1 MLTCEMCGK
10 QFERHF
16 GGGNLTEGGEAFK
29 CPECAAKSL
38 ESTST
43 RSSERSAEAAQFAAE
58 INRIAPTRPVAT
70 YWLIAICTA
79 VFIFELIKG
88 AGFDTMS
95 VDLAR
100 RLGADYGP
108 LTLGGQWW
116 RLITSMF
123 LHFGIIHLALNMWC
137 LFALGS
143 LAERL
148 MGRAAFLLL
157 YFATGLF
164 GGLLS
169 LAVHPQITSAGAS
182 GAVFGITGGLVAYLA
197 LKKAPL
203 EIETVKKQL
212 KSLGIFLAYN
222 LFYSLR
228 PGVDL
233 MAHAGGLG
241 SGIIIAAVLPRFL
254 EAPDAQQIPSPFQEK
269 SSANKRVTQI
279 GIACAIAVL
288 LAAVGIRRHQA
299 DNLYVLASLDRID
312 AGQSAAVIPT
322 LEQIVVRQPD
332 SYLAH
337 FALGAAYLRTDQLA
351 GALRELHH
359 ADDLESGH
367 SPVEQE
373 LAAAYLAQN
382 DFANA
387 IIDFRAA
394 LAHDSNNPSA
404 HLGLAESLLRD
415 HQYQEARTEA
425 NTVLTS
431 VPKDP
436 NALGVLGQAEIQLG
450 AIDDGLHDMETALQL
465 APSDSELRGIL
476 LAAYATTG
484 HKTHPPLP

>member
-1 MLTCEMCGK
+1 MCGK

-29 CPECAAKSL
+29 CPECAAESL
-38 ESTST
+38 ESTPT
-43 RSSERSAEAAQFAAE
+43 RDTDARIEAAQIETE
-58 INRIAPTRPVAT
+58 INRIAPARPIAT
-70 YWLIAICTA
+70 YALIAICTA
-79 VFIFELIKG
+79 VFIFEIIKG

-108 LTLGGQWW
+108 LTLGGEWW

-123 LHFGIIHLALNMWC
+123 LHFGFFHLLMNMFILW
-137 LFALGS
+137 ALGG

-157 YFATGLF
+157 YFATGVF

-169 LAVHPQITSAGAS
+169 LAVHPQVTAAGAS
-182 GAVFGITGGLVAYLA
+182 GAIFGITGGLVTYLA

-203 EIETVKKQL
+203 SFDSIKKEL

-222 LFYSLR
+222 LLYSLR

-241 SGIIIAAVLPRFL
+241 SGLIIAALLPRFL
-254 EAPDAQQIPSPFQEK
+254 EAPGAQRIPSPVPEK
-269 SSANKRVTQI
+269 SSVNKRVTQI
-279 GIACAIAVL
+279 GIACAIVVL
-288 LAAVGIRRHQA
+288 LAAFALHRHQA
-299 DNLYVLASLDRID
+299 DSLYVLASLDQID

-322 LEQIVVRQPD
+322 LEQITVRQPD

-337 FALGAAYLRTDQLA
+337 FALGAAYLRTNQLA
-351 GALRELHH
+351 GALRELHN

-367 SPVEQE
+367 APVEQE

-404 HLGLAESLLRD
+404 HLGLAEALLGD

-425 NTVLTS
+425 RTVLTS

-436 NALGVLGQAEIQLG
+436 NALGILGQAEIQLG
-450 AIDDGLHDMETALQL
+450 ATDDGLHDMETALQL
-465 APSDSELRGIL
+465 APNDSELRGIL
-476 LAAYATTG
+476 LAAYASTG
-484 HKTHPPLP
+484 RKTHPPLP

>member
-1 MLTCEMCGK
+1 MCGK

-38 ESTST
+38 ESTPT
-43 RSSERSAEAAQFAAE
+43 GSSERSAEAAQFAAE
-58 INRIAPTRPVAT
+58 INRIAPTRPIVT

-79 VFIFELIKG
+79 VFILEMIKG

-116 RLITSMF
+116 RLVTSMF
-123 LHFGIIHLALNMWC
+123 LHFGFFHLALNMWC

-169 LAVHPQITSAGAS
+169 LAVHPQVTSAGAS
-182 GAVFGITGGLVAYLA
+182 GAVFGITGGLVTYLA

-203 EIETVKKQL
+203 GFDSIKKEL
-212 KSLGIFLAYN
+212 KSLGIFIAYN

-228 PGVDL
+228 PGVDM

-241 SGIIIAAVLPRFL
+241 SGLIIAAVLPRFL
-254 EAPDAQQIPSPFQEK
+254 EAPDAQQIPSPLQEK
-269 SSANKRVTQI
+269 ASVNKRVTQI
-279 GIACAIAVL
+279 GIACAIVVL
-288 LAAVGIRRHQA
+288 LAAVGIRREQA
-299 DNLYVLASLDRID
+299 DSLYVLASLDQID
-312 AGQSAAVIPT
+312 AGKSADVIPT
-322 LEQIVVRQPD
+322 LEKIVVRQPD
-332 SYLAH
+332 SYLPH
-337 FALGAAYLRTDQLA
+337 FALGAAYLRTNQLA

-367 SPVEQE
+367 SPAEQE

-387 IIDFRAA
+387 ITNFRAS

-404 HLGLAESLLRD
+404 HLGLAEALLGD

-425 NTVLTS
+425 RTVLS
-431 VPKDP
+431 AAPKDS
-436 NALGVLGQAEIQLG
+436 NALGILGQTEIQLG

-465 APSDSELRGIL
+465 DPGNSELRGL
-476 LAAYATTG
+476 LLIAYASTG
-484 HKTHPPLP
+484 HKIHPPLP

>member
-1 MLTCEMCGK
+1 LLTCEVCGK
-10 QFERHF
+10 QFERQS
-16 GGGNLTEGGEAFK
+16 GGGNLSEGGETFK

-38 ESTST
+38 ESTPT
-43 RSSERSAEAAQFAAE
+43 RDTGARVEAAQLETE
-58 INRIAPTRPVAT
+58 INRLAPTRPVAT
-70 YWLIAICTA
+70 YALIAVCTA
-79 VFIFELIKG
+79 VFVFEIIKG

-123 LHFGIIHLALNMWC
+123 LHFGFLHLLMNMFILW
-137 LFALGS
+137 ALGG

-169 LAVHPQITSAGAS
+169 LAVHPQVTSAGAS
-182 GAVFGITGGLVAYLA
+182 GAVFGITGGLVTYLA

-203 EIETVKKQL
+203 GFDSIKKQL
-212 KSLGIFLAYN
+212 KSLGIFIAYN
-222 LFYSLR
+222 LIYSLR

-241 SGIIIAAVLPRFL
+241 SGLIIAALLPRFL
-254 EAPDAQQIPSPFQEK
+254 EAPDAPQIPAPFQEK
-269 SSANKRVTQI
+269 SSVNKRVAQI
-279 GIACAIAVL
+279 GIACAVAVL
-288 LAAVGIRRHQA
+288 LAAFTIHRQQA
-299 DNLYVLASLDRID
+299 DSIYVLASLDKID
-312 AGQSAAVIPT
+312 AGQSTAVIPT
-322 LEQIVVRQPD
+322 LEQIAVRQPD

-337 FALGAAYLRTDQLA
+337 FALGAAYLRTSQLA

-367 SPVEQE
+367 PPVEQE

-404 HLGLAESLLRD
+404 HLGLAEALLGN

-425 NTVLTS
+425 STVLAS

-436 NALGVLGQAEIQLG
+436 NALGILGQAEIQLG
-450 AIDDGLHDMETALQL
+450 ATDDGLHDMETALQL
-465 APSDSELRGIL
+465 APNDSELRGIL
-476 LAAYATTG
+476 LAAYASTG